1 MKTFRYAFRAKA
13 SAKIPMPPINPKD
26 PFLSTLASIAANS
39 PEKLIN
45 RPVNADVPPYL
56 DIFDSP
62 QLMSSPAQVNYSPP
76 FSDPDTMI
84 CMRFAFS

>member
-1 MKTFRYAFRAKA
+1 LKTFRYAFRAKA

-39 PEKLIN
+39 PEKLLN